1 MLKKSLFIVPVIFLP
16 LFGQAQNMDP
26 KTEQEYAQVM
36 MECYTENIPKEERW
50 EELKFSYTR
59 GKTNSEGK
67 KEISVSA
74 KYTPDNKKW
83 KEAPS
88 CHPLAPMVITETY
101 LKNIGKYDEKF
112 KSIELTV
119 EFVGNFKVK
128 VNQK

>member
-1 MLKKSLFIVPVIFLP
+1 MLKKSLFIVLVMFLP

-50 EELKFSYTR
+50 EELRFSYAR

-101 LKNIGKYDEKF
+101 LKNVGKYDESF